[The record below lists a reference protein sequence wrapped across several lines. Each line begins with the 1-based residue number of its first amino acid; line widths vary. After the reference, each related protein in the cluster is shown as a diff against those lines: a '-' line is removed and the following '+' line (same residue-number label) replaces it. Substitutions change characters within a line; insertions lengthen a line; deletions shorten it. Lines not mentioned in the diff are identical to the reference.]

1 EGGTAMEMTQ
11 GLIEFNWSSLMIL
24 CNVFILYIILR
35 KFFWEKIKKFM
46 DDRAAAVQDAIDAAE
61 AVNKRA
67 DEKMAS
73 YSKRI
78 ANVEEEGREIIKASK
93 QQADAQ
99 AQIII
104 EEARK
109 QASDIIAKAE
119 RTIEQERLAATEE
132 MRKEIAS
139 IAMLAAE
146 QIVGKEIDNVG
157 QDAIID
163 QVIEDARSAKWQN

>member
-1 EGGTAMEMTQ
+1 MEMTQ
-11 GLIEFNWSSLMIL
+11 GLIAFNWSSLMLL
-24 CNVFILYIILR
+24 CNVCILYIILR

>member
-1 EGGTAMEMTQ
+1 MEMTQ

-93 QQADAQ
+93 QPKFKAGSALKDAVN
-99 AQIII
+99 
-104 EEARK
+104 K
-109 QASDIIAKAE
+109 
-119 RTIEQERLAATEE
+119 
-132 MRKEIAS
+132 
-139 IAMLAAE
+139 
-146 QIVGKEIDNVG
+146 
-157 QDAIID
+157 
-163 QVIEDARSAKWQN
+163 

>member
-1 EGGTAMEMTQ
+1 MEMTQ

-46 DDRAAAVQDAIDAAE
+46 DDRSNSVKDAIDAAD
-61 AVNKRA
+61 AMNKRA
-67 DEKMAS
+67 DEKMEN

-104 EEARK
+104 EEARQ
-109 QASDIIAKAE
+109 QASDLIAKAE
-119 RTIEQERLAATEE
+119 RTIELEQAKAMED

-139 IAMLAAE
+139 IAILAAK
-146 QIVGKEIDNVG
+146 QIVGKEIEGVG
-157 QDAIID
+157 QEAIVD
-163 QVIEDARSAKWQN
+163 EVINDARSAKWQN

>member
-1 EGGTAMEMTQ
+1 MEMTQ

-24 CNVFILYIILR
+24 CNVFILYLILR

-67 DEKMAS
+67 DEKMAN
-73 YSKRI
+73 YSRRI

-109 QASDIIAKAE
+109 QAGDIIAKAE
-119 RTIEQERLAATEE
+119 KTIEQEKAQAMEE

-146 QIVGKEIDNVG
+146 QIVGREIDSVG

-163 QVIEDARSAKWQN
+163 QAIEDARSAKWQN

>member
-1 EGGTAMEMTQ
+1 MEMTQ

-24 CNVFILYIILR
+24 CNVFILYLILR

-61 AVNKRA
+61 AQNKRA
-67 DEKMAS
+67 DEKMAN

-119 RTIEQERLAATEE
+119 RTIEQEKAQAMEE

-146 QIVGKEIDNVG
+146 QIVGREIDSVG

-163 QVIEDARSAKWQN
+163 QAIEDARSAKWQN

>member
-1 EGGTAMEMTQ
+1 MEMTQ

-67 DEKMAS
+67 DEKMAN

-104 EEARK
+104 EEARQ

-119 RTIEQERLAATEE
+119 RTIEQEKAQAMEE

-146 QIVGKEIDNVG
+146 QIVGREIDSVG

-163 QVIEDARSAKWQN
+163 QAIEDARSAKWQN

>member
-1 EGGTAMEMTQ
+1 MEMTQ

-67 DEKMAS
+67 DEKMAN

-119 RTIEQERLAATEE
+119 KTIEQEKAQAMEE

-146 QIVGKEIDNVG
+146 QIVGREIDSVG

-163 QVIEDARSAKWQN
+163 QAIEDARSAKWQN

>member
-1 EGGTAMEMTQ
+1 MEMTQ

-24 CNVFILYIILR
+24 CNVFILYLILR

-46 DDRAAAVQDAIDAAE
+46 DDRAAAVQEAIDAAE

-104 EEARK
+104 EEARN

-119 RTIEQERLAATEE
+119 KTIEQERIAATEE

>member
-1 EGGTAMEMTQ
+1 MEMTQ

-24 CNVFILYIILR
+24 CNLFILYIILR

-46 DDRAAAVQDAIDAAE
+46 DDRTNAIQDALDTAD

-67 DEKMAS
+67 DEKMAN

-104 EEARK
+104 EEARQ
-109 QASDIIAKAE
+109 QAGELIAKAE
-119 RTIEQERLAATEE
+119 KTIELERAKAMED

-139 IAMLAAE
+139 IAMMAAE
-146 QIVGKEIDNVG
+146 QIVGREIENVG
-157 QDAIID
+157 QDAIVD
-163 QVIEDARSAKWQN
+163 EVINNARSARWQN

>member
-1 EGGTAMEMTQ
+1 MEMTQ

-99 AQIII
+99 AQVII

>member
-1 EGGTAMEMTQ
+1 MEMTQ

-67 DEKMAS
+67 DEKMAN

-104 EEARK
+104 EEARQ

-119 RTIEQERLAATEE
+119 KTIEQEKAQAMEE

-146 QIVGKEIDNVG
+146 QIVGREIDSIG

-163 QVIEDARSAKWQN
+163 QAIEDARSAKWQN

>member
-1 EGGTAMEMTQ
+1 MEMTQ

-132 MRKEIAS
+132 MRTEIAS

>member
-1 EGGTAMEMTQ
+1 MEMTQ

-24 CNVFILYIILR
+24 CNVFILYLILR

-67 DEKMAS
+67 DEKMAN

-119 RTIEQERLAATEE
+119 RTIELEKSQAMEE
-132 MRKEIAS
+132 MRQEIAS

-163 QVIEDARSAKWQN
+163 QAIEDARSAKWQN

>member
-1 EGGTAMEMTQ
+1 MELYQ

-24 CNVFILYIILR
+24 CNVFILYIILK

-46 DDRAAAVQDAIDAAE
+46 DDRSNSVKDAIDAAD
-61 AVNKRA
+61 AMNKRA
-67 DEKMAS
+67 DEKMEN

-104 EEARK
+104 EEARQ
-109 QASDIIAKAE
+109 QATDIIAKAE
-119 RTIEQERLAATEE
+119 RTIELEQAKAMED

-139 IAMLAAE
+139 IAILAAE
-146 QIVGKEIDNVG
+146 QIVGKEIEDVG
-157 QDAIID
+157 QDAIVD
-163 QVIEDARSAKWQN
+163 EVINNARSAKWQN

>member
-1 EGGTAMEMTQ
+1 MEMTQ

-67 DEKMAS
+67 DEKMAN

-104 EEARK
+104 EEARQ
-109 QASDIIAKAE
+109 QASDIIAKAD
-119 RTIEQERLAATEE
+119 RTIEQEKAQAMEE

-146 QIVGKEIDNVG
+146 QIVGREIDNVG

-163 QVIEDARSAKWQN
+163 QAIEDARSAKWQN

>member
-1 EGGTAMEMTQ
+1 MEMTQ

-78 ANVEEEGREIIKASK
+78 ANVEEEGREIIKVSK

>member
-1 EGGTAMEMTQ
+1 MEMTQ

-146 QIVGKEIDNVG
+146 QIVGKEIDNV
-157 QDAIID
+157 
-163 QVIEDARSAKWQN
+163 

>member
-1 EGGTAMEMTQ
+1 MEMTQ

-163 QVIEDARSAKWQN
+163 QVIEDARSAKWKN

>member
-1 EGGTAMEMTQ
+1 MEMTQ

-67 DEKMAS
+67 DEKMAN

-104 EEARK
+104 GEARQ

-119 RTIEQERLAATEE
+119 KTIEQEKAQAMEE

-146 QIVGKEIDNVG
+146 QIVGREIDNVG

-163 QVIEDARSAKWQN
+163 QAIEDARSAKWQN

>member
-1 EGGTAMEMTQ
+1 MQMTQ

-24 CNVFILYIILR
+24 CNVFILYLILR

-67 DEKMAS
+67 DEKMAN

-119 RTIEQERLAATEE
+119 KTIELEKSQAMEE
-132 MRKEIAS
+132 MRQEIAS

-146 QIVGKEIDNVG
+146 QIVGKEIDSVG

-163 QVIEDARSAKWQN
+163 QAIEDARSAKWQN

>member
-1 EGGTAMEMTQ
+1 MEMTQ

-67 DEKMAS
+67 DEKMAN

-104 EEARK
+104 EEARQ

-119 RTIEQERLAATEE
+119 RTIEQEKAQAMEE

-146 QIVGKEIDNVG
+146 QIVGREIDNVG

-163 QVIEDARSAKWQN
+163 QAIEKARSAKWQN

>member
-1 EGGTAMEMTQ
+1 MEMTQ

-67 DEKMAS
+67 DEKMAN

-109 QASDIIAKAE
+109 QAGDIIAKAE
-119 RTIEQERLAATEE
+119 KTIEQEKAQAMEE

-146 QIVGKEIDNVG
+146 QIVGREIDSVG

-163 QVIEDARSAKWQN
+163 QAIEDARSAKWQN

>member
-1 EGGTAMEMTQ
+1 MEMYQ

-67 DEKMAS
+67 DEKMAN

-109 QASDIIAKAE
+109 QAGDIIAKAE
-119 RTIEQERLAATEE
+119 KTIEQEKAQAMEE

-146 QIVGKEIDNVG
+146 QIVGREIDSVG

-163 QVIEDARSAKWQN
+163 QAIEDARSAKWQN

>member
-1 EGGTAMEMTQ
+1 MEMTQ

-24 CNVFILYIILR
+24 CNVFILYLILR

-67 DEKMAS
+67 DEKMAN

-119 RTIEQERLAATEE
+119 KTIELEKSQAMEE

-146 QIVGKEIDNVG
+146 QIVGKEIDSVG

-163 QVIEDARSAKWQN
+163 QAIEDARSAKWQN

>member
-1 EGGTAMEMTQ
+1 MEMTQ

-24 CNVFILYIILR
+24 CNVFILYLILR

-67 DEKMAS
+67 DEKMAN

-119 RTIEQERLAATEE
+119 KTIEQEKLAAMED

-163 QVIEDARSAKWQN
+163 QAIEDARSAKWQN

>member
-1 EGGTAMEMTQ
+1 MEMTQ

-24 CNVFILYIILR
+24 CNVFILYLILR

-67 DEKMAS
+67 DEKMAN

-104 EEARK
+104 EEARQ

-119 RTIEQERLAATEE
+119 RTIEQEKAQAMEE

-146 QIVGKEIDNVG
+146 QIVGREIDNVG

-163 QVIEDARSAKWQN
+163 QSIEDARSAKWQN

>member
-1 EGGTAMEMTQ
+1 MEMYQ

-67 DEKMAS
+67 DEKMAN

-104 EEARK
+104 EEARQ

-119 RTIEQERLAATEE
+119 RTIEQEKDQAMEE

-146 QIVGKEIDNVG
+146 QIVGREIDNVG
-157 QDAIID
+157 QDAIIE
-163 QVIEDARSAKWQN
+163 QAIEDARSAKWQN

>member
-1 EGGTAMEMTQ
+1 MEMTQ

-24 CNVFILYIILR
+24 CNVFILYLILR

-67 DEKMAS
+67 DEKMAN

-78 ANVEEEGREIIKASK
+78 ANVEEEGREIIKVSK

-119 RTIEQERLAATEE
+119 KTIELEKSQAMEE
-132 MRKEIAS
+132 MRQEIAS

-163 QVIEDARSAKWQN
+163 QAIEDARSAKWQN

>member
-1 EGGTAMEMTQ
+1 MEMTQ
-11 GLIEFNWSSLMIL
+11 GLIKFNWSSLMIL
-24 CNVFILYIILR
+24 CNVFILYLILR

-67 DEKMAS
+67 DEKMAN

-119 RTIEQERLAATEE
+119 RTIELEKSQAMEE
-132 MRKEIAS
+132 MRQEIAS

-163 QVIEDARSAKWQN
+163 QAIEDARSAKWQN

>member
-1 EGGTAMEMTQ
+1 MEMTQ

-67 DEKMAS
+67 DEKMAN

-109 QASDIIAKAE
+109 QAGDIIAKAE
-119 RTIEQERLAATEE
+119 KTIEQEKAQAMEE

-146 QIVGKEIDNVG
+146 QIVGREIDNVG

-163 QVIEDARSAKWQN
+163 QAIEDARSAKWQN

>member
-1 EGGTAMEMTQ
+1 MEMTQ

-24 CNVFILYIILR
+24 CNLFILYIILK

-46 DDRAAAVQDAIDAAE
+46 DDRTNAIQDALDTAD

-67 DEKMAS
+67 DEKMAN

-104 EEARK
+104 EEARQ
-109 QASDIIAKAE
+109 QASDLIAKAE
-119 RTIEQERLAATEE
+119 KTIELERAKAMED

-139 IAMLAAE
+139 IAMMAAE
-146 QIVGKEIDNVG
+146 QIVGREIENVG
-157 QDAIID
+157 QDAIVD
-163 QVIEDARSAKWQN
+163 EVINNARSARWQN

>member
-1 EGGTAMEMTQ
+1 MQMTQ

-67 DEKMAS
+67 DEKMAN

-119 RTIEQERLAATEE
+119 RTIEQERTQAMEE

-146 QIVGKEIDNVG
+146 QIVGREIDNVG
-157 QDAIID
+157 QDAIIE
-163 QVIEDARSAKWQN
+163 QAIEDARSAKWQN

>member
-1 EGGTAMEMTQ
+1 MEMTQ

-35 KFFWEKIKKFM
+35 KFFWEKIKEFM

>member
-1 EGGTAMEMTQ
+1 MEMTQ

-24 CNVFILYIILR
+24 CNVFILYLILR

-67 DEKMAS
+67 DEKMAN

-119 RTIEQERLAATEE
+119 RTIEQEKAQAMEE

-146 QIVGKEIDNVG
+146 QIVGREIESVG

-163 QVIEDARSAKWQN
+163 QAIEDARSAKWQS

>member
-1 EGGTAMEMTQ
+1 MEMTQ

-24 CNVFILYIILR
+24 CNVFILYLILR

-61 AVNKRA
+61 AQNKRA
-67 DEKMAS
+67 DEKMAN
-73 YSKRI
+73 YSRRI

-119 RTIEQERLAATEE
+119 RTIEQEKAQAMEE

-146 QIVGKEIDNVG
+146 QIVGREIDSVG

-163 QVIEDARSAKWQN
+163 QAIEDARSAKWQN